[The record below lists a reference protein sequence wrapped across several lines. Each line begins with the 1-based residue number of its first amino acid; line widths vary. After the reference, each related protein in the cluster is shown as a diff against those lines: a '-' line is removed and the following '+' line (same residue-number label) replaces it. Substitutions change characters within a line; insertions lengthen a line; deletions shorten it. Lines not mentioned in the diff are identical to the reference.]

1 MRVVLAGGGSAGHIE
16 PALALADALR
26 QADRSISVTCLGT
39 ERGLETRLVP
49 ARGYE
54 LELIPPVPLPR
65 SVTPQLLTVP
75 GRLAGA
81 IHKAGQILDKVHADV
96 LVGFGGYVATPAYL
110 AARRHNVPIVVH
122 EANPRPGIANRLG
135 AMLTTHVYT
144 SQPDTQLRNGQC
156 IGLPIRR
163 QIAELDRLAMGD
175 QARAHFGLRTDMPV
189 LLVTGGSQGAR
200 SLNRALAGAIGAIRA
215 AGVQILHVTGPK
227 NSGEV
232 SAPAGDVPYVAVQY
246 VDRMDLAYAAADFA
260 LCRAGAMTCAELT
273 AVGLP
278 AAFVPL
284 PIGNGEQRLNA
295 LPIVQRGGGL
305 LVDDAELTAEWI
317 KSNLLPVLTNI
328 DRVVSMSEAAASL
341 GRKNADRALAAAVIE
356 AAASFLASGDGT
368 MAAADPAAEMRL
380 PPAAPA
386 GWGEPTGEP
395 ASGEPA
401 SYRPAPVPEGG
412 FFRPTGQRAASQRAS
427 GLRPTGQRPGSHR
440 APGERPGG
448 QLPGAQPGQPPLGQ
462 RLPGQPPLGQ
472 RLPGQSPLGQRP
484 PGQPTLGQSPLG
496 QSPLGRSSLGQPPLG
511 RSSLGQ
517 PPFGQGPA
525 GQQPGQGLGG
535 QRPGPGRHRQGR

>member
-1 MRVVLAGGGSAGHIE
+1 MRVVLAGGGTAGHIE

-65 SVTPQLLTVP
+65 RVTPQLLTVP

-81 IHKAGQILDKVHADV
+81 IHKAGQILDKVQADV

-110 AARRHNVPIVVH
+110 AAKRHNVPIVVH

-163 QIAELDRLAMGD
+163 QIAELDRLATGD

-200 SLNRALAGAIGAIRA
+200 SLNRALSGAIGAIRA

-227 NSGEV
+227 NNNDV
-232 SAPAGDVPYVAVQY
+232 SAPAGNVPYVAVPY

-278 AAFVPL
+278 AAYVPL

-295 LPIVQRGGGL
+295 LPIVQRGGGML
-305 LVDDAELTAEWI
+305 IDDAELTADWI
-317 KSNLLPVLTNI
+317 KATLLPVLTNI
-328 DRVVSMSEAAASL
+328 DRVVSMSEAAAAL
-341 GRKNADRALAAAVIE
+341 GRKNADQALAAAVIE
-356 AAASFLASGDGT
+356 AVASSRASGDGGRSAADRVAERP
-368 MAAADPAAEMRL
+368 AAAAGPATWDT
-380 PPAAPA
+380 PAPRPA
-386 GWGEPTGEP
+386 RGDR
-395 ASGEPA
+395 ADYQS
-401 SYRPAPVPEGG
+401 APVPEGG
-412 FFRPTGQRAASQRAS
+412 FFQPTGRRAESQRAAGLRSGGQRA
-427 GLRPTGQRPGSHR
+427 SHR
-440 APGERPGG
+440 APGQRSGG
-448 QLPGAQPGQPPLGQ
+448 Q
-462 RLPGQPPLGQ
+462 
-472 RLPGQSPLGQRP
+472 PGQSPLGQQSL
-484 PGQPTLGQSPLG
+484 GQPSLGQQPLG
-496 QSPLGRSSLGQPPLG
+496 QSPFSQGAAGQPLG
-511 RSSLGQ
+511 
-517 PPFGQGPA
+517 P
-525 GQQPGQGLGG
+525 GLGG
-535 QRPGPGRHRQGR
+535 QRPTPGRHRQAR